1 VEWVTKGSEPPPS
14 IYPTLASGGLIST
27 AAYDRAFPKI
37 AGVPRPAYSPT
48 YQYDLGKGFDS
59 ADMTGVITVN
69 PPRIV
74 RETPQLMPRIDA
86 DGNELDGIRSP
97 LISAPLGTY
106 VGWNTFAGG
115 FEKGRFCNN
124 IGGFIPFAATKAE
137 RMAKKDPRPS
147 LEERYPSH
155 AAYVAK
161 VKAQADKLV
170 AQRYMLPDDAARIV
184 KEAEAAK
191 LQ

>member
-1 VEWVTKGSEPPPS
+1 LKFDIPLPANVRRYFNAGAPHNGGRGGFDLVTPATQACVLISNLKPASDTNRAIFTALVYWVTKGSEPPPS

-86 DGNELDGIRSP
+86 DGNELDGIR
-97 LISAPLGTY
+97 
-106 VGWNTFAGG
+106 
-115 FEKGRFCNN
+115 
-124 IGGFIPFAATKAE
+124 
-137 RMAKKDPRPS
+137 
-147 LEERYPSH
+147 
-155 AAYVAK
+155 
-161 VKAQADKLV
+161 
-170 AQRYMLPDDAARIV
+170 
-184 KEAEAAK
+184 
-191 LQ
+191 

>member
-1 VEWVTKGSEPPPS
+1 V
-14 IYPTLASGGLIST
+14 A
-27 AAYDRAFPKI
+27 
-37 AGVPRPAYSPT
+37 
-48 YQYDLGKGFDS
+48 
-59 ADMTGVITVN
+59 

-74 RETPQLMPRIDA
+74 KAVPQLMPRIDA
-86 DGNELDGIRSP
+86 DGNEQDGIRSP

-106 VGWNTFAGG
+106 VGWNVFAAG
-115 FEKGRFCNN
+115 FQKGRFCNN
-124 IGGFIPFAATKAE
+124 IGGYIPFAATKAE
-137 RMAKKDPRPS
+137 RIAKGDPRLS

-170 AQRYMLPDDAARIV
+170 AQRYMLPADAARIV

-191 LQ
+191 IP